1 MIVLGG
7 NHRLDLIT
15 TFPFDESNPP
25 ARDFVGRPTS
35 RGDVLIG
42 NDVWIGTRAMILSG
56 VRIGDGAVIG
66 AGAVVTRDVPPYG
79 IVVGNPAKLVR
90 HRFPMHDVDTLLA
103 LQWWNWDDQKIR
115 SGMQLLLSGNVSGLK
130 KFSDGYSRE

>member
-1 MIVLGG
+1 
-7 NHRLDLIT
+7 
-15 TFPFDESNPP
+15 
-25 ARDFVGRPTS
+25 
-35 RGDVLIG
+35 
-42 NDVWIGTRAMILSG
+42 MILSG